1 MTALKEYDMLLECCS
16 RLDLLCCAAKARDKT
31 KACEHIFSLGVYD
44 GDGLESE
51 DKKPKQKN

>member
-1 MTALKEYDMLLECCS
+1 MLLECCS

-44 GDGLESE
+44 GDGLESQ
-51 DKKPKQKN
+51 DKRPKQKN